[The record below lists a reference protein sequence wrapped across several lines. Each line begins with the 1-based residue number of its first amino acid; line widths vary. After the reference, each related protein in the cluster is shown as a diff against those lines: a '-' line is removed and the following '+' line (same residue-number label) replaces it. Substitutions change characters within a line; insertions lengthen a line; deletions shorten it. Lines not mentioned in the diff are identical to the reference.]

1 MRIIYA
7 RHLYTSKNIKIRI
20 SDDDTNKYQLNDI
33 IDFERNYYVCWKRT
47 KVENPDSVHYL
58 TSINSYDVYPTHRK
72 AILIGVQYEYGGK
85 TYHYWSHTFHEIGT
99 KIKLTNGK
107 IVTVTCIP
115 AYSEYENT
123 LSCKYLPKEEVISTE
138 KIVNLWKV
146 DFVPY
151 NADSGTELN
160 LNTITLRLPLSTKIE
175 VGEYYWLSTGTIAQ
189 VKRVLPIQCDASR
202 EDAIP
207 LNVEPFLCQFNDD
220 SNAKYLYF
228 THIPPTKGKIYSTSQ
243 NQIIKVIEDGF
254 CKIDYDKKR
263 IITSDES
270 YYNFQDIR
278 MKYRYKYLKEI
289 GTPKTPVTLNDA
301 SKYSNSNVFNKV
313 ADAIY
318 NSTTAFN
325 ELDKSISKLV
335 YGINSYYTESI
346 PFNNDNNN
354 EKENKTMNF
363 MKNFEFG
370 KINTTD
376 LKMSI
381 NGLAFR
387 RMDNTYATYDIKEN
401 TFTDVTDMILN
412 FNHIYIMPVSAKDVK
427 EGDVIKHLN
436 NYVIVKEVYADGTMS
451 AVSPMKAEE
460 IIVIPT
466 KNMFGF
472 NYYSKVLNIF
482 DGMFNADESNP
493 FGNPL
498 ALMMFCGEGGDF
510 GGDLKSMIP
519 LMLLNNQGE
528 NSNDFMKN
536 PLFLAML
543 LK

>member
-1 MRIIYA
+1 M
-7 RHLYTSKNIKIRI
+7 
-20 SDDDTNKYQLNDI
+20 
-33 IDFERNYYVCWKRT
+33 
-47 KVENPDSVHYL
+47 P
-58 TSINSYDVYPTHRK
+58 
-72 AILIGVQYEYGGK
+72 
-85 TYHYWSHTFHEIGT
+85 
-99 KIKLTNGK
+99 
-107 IVTVTCIP
+107 
-115 AYSEYENT
+115 YS
-123 LSCKYLPKEEVISTE
+123 
-138 KIVNLWKV
+138 
-146 DFVPY
+146 
-151 NADSGTELN
+151 ADSGTELN
-160 LNTITLRLPLSTKIE
+160 LSTITLRLPLSTKIE
-175 VGEYYWLSTGTIAQ
+175 VGEYYWLSSGTIAQ

-243 NQIIKVIEDGF
+243 NQIMKVIEDGF

-289 GTPKTPVTLNDA
+289 GTPKTPVTLSDA
-301 SKYSNSNVFNKV
+301 SKYSNSNVSNRI
-313 ADAIY
+313 ADAFY
-318 NSTTAFN
+318 NSTNAIN

-335 YGINSYYTESI
+335 YGIDSYTESI
-346 PFNNDNNN
+346 RFDNNNDNN

-370 KINTTD
+370 KINTQD

-387 RMDNTYATYDIKEN
+387 RLDNSYATYDAKDN
-401 TFTDVTDMILN
+401 SFTDVTDMILN
-412 FNHIYIMPVSAKDVK
+412 FNHIYVMPVSAKDLK
-427 EGDVIKHLN
+427 EGDIVKHLN
-436 NYVIVKEVYADGTMS
+436 VYVIIKEVHSDGTIS
-451 AVSPMKAEE
+451 AISPIKGEE

-472 NYYSKVLNIF
+472 NYYSKVFNIF
-482 DGMFNADESNP
+482 EGMLHADESNP
-493 FGNPL
+493 FGNPF
-498 ALMMFCGEGGDF
+498 ALMMLCGENGDF